1 MVDVDLIFEK
11 LRKFKLPTEQEIKG
25 ICDKAREILDTLDN
39 VAQLEC
45 PITVCG
51 NIQGQ
56 FVDLLE
62 IFDIGGE
69 VPETNYIFLGD
80 FVDRGYNSIETFI
93 FLLILKIKY
102 PNHITLLRG
111 HHESRY
117 ITQFYGFYEEC
128 QKKYGS
134 VNVWRMCTD
143 IFDLFQ
149 LAAVIENKVF
159 CVHGGLSPHVN
170 LIDDIR
176 KLDRKQE
183 IPKNSP
189 IFDILWSDPDEDF
202 RTFRY
207 HPVGPGYSF
216 GEEVVVKF
224 NRENNIELIAR
235 AHQLIQEGYQFLF
248 NDRLV
253 TVWSAPNYC
262 YRCGNSASIM
272 EFDEHMNR
280 GFKIFESY
288 SENIRNQPDKK
299 P

>member
-1 MVDVDLIFEK
+1 MVDVDLILEK
-11 LRKFKLPTEQEIKG
+11 LRKFILPTEQEIKG
-25 ICDKAREILDTLDN
+25 ICDKAREILDTLNN

-56 FVDLLE
+56 FIDLLE
-62 IFDIGGE
+62 IFNIGGE

-102 PNHITLLRG
+102 PNYITLLRG
-111 HHESRY
+111 HHESRQ
-117 ITQFYGFYEEC
+117 ITQCYGFYDEC
-128 QKKYGS
+128 QKRYGN

-159 CVHGGLSPHVN
+159 CVHGGLSPHIN

-176 KLDRKQE
+176 KIDRKQE
-183 IPKNSP
+183 ISKDSLMYG
-189 IFDILWSDPDEDF
+189 ILWSDPDNNF
-202 RTFRY
+202 RTISY
-207 HPVGPGYSF
+207 HPYGPGYVF
-216 GEEVVVKF
+216 GEEAVDKF

-248 NDRLV
+248 NDKLV

-262 YRCGNSASIM
+262 DRVGNLASIM

-280 GFKIFESY
+280 GFKIFKSS
-288 SENIRNQPDKK
+288 SENEITQPD
-299 P
+299 